1 MNEIYRQLALEAEF
15 TEYDFIMRWD
25 NFQKFAELVAVES
38 KTEIEQLK
46 KEVEELQQL
55 LKSK

>member
-25 NFQKFAELVAVES
+25 NFQKFAELVAAES